1 VLLISHFKSF
11 ERRYAGLSYAVVF
24 SVACRCAP
32 TPLSRW
38 RIQKMV
44 VLGTNKPID
53 PREDNS
59 QGKYLYL
66 IDVYLFDTYGGQGGA
81 IDKPRFTLWAGS
93 NQR

>member
-1 VLLISHFKSF
+1 
-11 ERRYAGLSYAVVF
+11 
-24 SVACRCAP
+24 
-32 TPLSRW
+32 
-38 RIQKMV
+38 MV

-59 QGKYLYL
+59 QVKYLYL